1 MRKFIASLCVVL
13 MCFVSI
19 PTYAFADD
27 DDVGEAVAP
36 LRKNQRAP
44 FAGTLFS
51 TNAAARL
58 LIDAEFNLEVAQLET
73 DRQLQ
78 LQAAGFQ
85 LEIDR
90 RDADILMW
98 ETKYTDVLAIRDQ
111 QVTYLEDRIEKLA
124 RPDHKELIFMGGV
137 GIGMLTVFLTALA
150 VNQINNPSAQ

>member
-1 MRKFIASLCVVL
+1 MRKIIASMCIGL
-13 MCFVSI
+13 MCFISL
-19 PTYAFADD
+19 PTYALADD
-27 DDVGEAVAP
+27 EVGEAVAP
-36 LRKNQRAP
+36 LNKNQRAP

-78 LQAAGFQ
+78 LQAAQFQ

-98 ETKYTDVLAIRDQ
+98 ETKYVDVLAIRDQ
-111 QVTYLEDRIEKLA
+111 QVTYLEDRIEKRA

-150 VNQINNPSAQ
+150 VNQINNQPAQ

>member
-1 MRKFIASLCVVL
+1 MRRLIALLCVGL
-13 MCFVSI
+13 MCVISM

-36 LRKNQRAP
+36 LRRNQRAP
-44 FAGTLFS
+44 FDGTLFS

-58 LIDAEFNLEVAQLET
+58 LADAEFNLESAQLET
-73 DRQLQ
+73 DRQL
-78 LQAAGFQ
+78 LRQAARFQ

-90 RDADILMW
+90 RDIDIVMW
-98 ETKYTDVLAIRDQ
+98 ETKYTDVLTIRDQ

-137 GIGMLTVFLTALA
+137 AVGMLTVFLTALA